1 MHPALLQVLLSLN
14 IKRKLLVED
23 SHKLVNGISYTEATP
38 IDNKWT
44 QWSRKEFKLLPADI
58 EKNIVVTHVTKTWI
72 MRTKILKVKKP
83 IIPTRF

>member
-23 SHKLVNGISYTEATP
+23 SHKLVNGISYMEATS

-44 QWSRKEFKLLPADI
+44 EWSRKEFKLLPADI